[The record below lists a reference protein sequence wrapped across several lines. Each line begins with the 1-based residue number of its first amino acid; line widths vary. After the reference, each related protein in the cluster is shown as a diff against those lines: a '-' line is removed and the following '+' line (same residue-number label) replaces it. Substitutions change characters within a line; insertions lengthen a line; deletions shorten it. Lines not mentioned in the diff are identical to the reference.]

1 MAVVLSE
8 TVCINNT
15 TRAAVRA
22 RKAAMNNNRT
32 CPPCNSS
39 CNQGRECPDI
49 TEHMNGDADG
59 LGALR
64 GFASALAIVATIV
77 AAVFFG
83 PIVIGLLSR

>member
-22 RKAAMNNNRT
+22 RKGAMTNDID
-32 CPPCNSS
+32 
-39 CNQGRECPDI
+39 QGHQCPDAAG
-49 TEHMNGDADG
+49 HMSGDADG